1 MKRSKIS
8 FEPKL
13 SLAKKIS
20 IKALDFGKLPKKFM
34 STNFKTNN
42 FLNITRSSSNIME
55 NLPSSL
61 GKQSKR
67 NYFMKPMT
75 SRSRNDNAIKLNDI
89 PKTSYMNVTPIQKMK
104 QLSRNKNINNLFTQ
118 SIYHSYNNNHASA
131 KCITF
136 NTNNM
141 QINKSNKAYDQFS
154 LLNKFPNKGTSRNM
168 SNPNILINNSTYN
181 AKIKNKNKINTNLSE
196 NIIQKFV
203 NSNINNS
210 NYISLEYA
218 NGNKNI
224 EPKNLIINGYKHNPN
239 GKNFRGTISNF
250 GSLSYKKYG
259 IKVKK
264 KKLLNK
270 MEEKPFLNDAIKEV
284 KNLSLFK
291 NFYKLKIFTLWRMN
305 TVENSKE
312 YKYQKLDEFLN
323 NKIINFYYKNKIIR
337 KYNQIKKEEKTWK
350 KLVIPKKN
358 LEINEQN
365 KGSILISL
373 YEYANTTIQ
382 SVFFNNRIKN
392 FNHLILYS
400 ISVYIFEL
408 MLKQINLVLYNIKY
422 VFKYYYD
429 DKKRAIIKRPSVS
442 EIKEQLLNINSII
455 EKPNITNKV
464 FQDFII
470 NLSRYIANLN
480 LNKNQTKPIVT
491 QYLELYRGNNKING
505 MDIKKSLQF
514 GNIFNDFTA
523 LQIKDSNFII
533 NEIMNLLK
541 DCKNNLYK
549 YYLVKDFDDGDNFF
563 ILLYK
568 IQPIKFKIGKL
579 EEKIKSL
586 NEQLN
591 GQNNKNNSNN
601 NNKIDEIKKDKEELK
616 KLFNKVLEEIQ
627 SKYQEDLVTSKDQNI
642 KTILPFLI
650 FQLLKI

>member
-323 NKIINFYYKNKIIR
+323 NKIINFYYKKI
-337 KYNQIKKEEKTWK
+337 
-350 KLVIPKKN
+350 
-358 LEINEQN
+358 
-365 KGSILISL
+365 
-373 YEYANTTIQ
+373 
-382 SVFFNNRIKN
+382 
-392 FNHLILYS
+392 
-400 ISVYIFEL
+400 
-408 MLKQINLVLYNIKY
+408 
-422 VFKYYYD
+422 
-429 DKKRAIIKRPSVS
+429 
-442 EIKEQLLNINSII
+442 
-455 EKPNITNKV
+455 
-464 FQDFII
+464 
-470 NLSRYIANLN
+470 
-480 LNKNQTKPIVT
+480 
-491 QYLELYRGNNKING
+491 
-505 MDIKKSLQF
+505 
-514 GNIFNDFTA
+514 
-523 LQIKDSNFII
+523 SN
-533 NEIMNLLK
+533 
-541 DCKNNLYK
+541 
-549 YYLVKDFDDGDNFF
+549 
-563 ILLYK
+563 
-568 IQPIKFKIGKL
+568 P
-579 EEKIKSL
+579 
-586 NEQLN
+586 
-591 GQNNKNNSNN
+591 
-601 NNKIDEIKKDKEELK
+601 
-616 KLFNKVLEEIQ
+616 
-627 SKYQEDLVTSKDQNI
+627 
-642 KTILPFLI
+642 
-650 FQLLKI
+650 

>member
-181 AKIKNKNKINTNLSE
+181 AKIKNKNKININLSE

-429 DKKRAIIKRPSVS
+429 DKKRAIIKRPSRD
-442 EIKEQLLNINSII
+442 I
-455 EKPNITNKV
+455 
-464 FQDFII
+464 
-470 NLSRYIANLN
+470 SRI
-480 LNKNQTKPIVT
+480 
-491 QYLELYRGNNKING
+491 
-505 MDIKKSLQF
+505 
-514 GNIFNDFTA
+514 
-523 LQIKDSNFII
+523 
-533 NEIMNLLK
+533 
-541 DCKNNLYK
+541 
-549 YYLVKDFDDGDNFF
+549 
-563 ILLYK
+563 
-568 IQPIKFKIGKL
+568 
-579 EEKIKSL
+579 
-586 NEQLN
+586 
-591 GQNNKNNSNN
+591 
-601 NNKIDEIKKDKEELK
+601 
-616 KLFNKVLEEIQ
+616 
-627 SKYQEDLVTSKDQNI
+627 
-642 KTILPFLI
+642 
-650 FQLLKI
+650 